1 MEHSTKINSVFLPGD
16 GDTSW
21 CNSSGLRKPVK
32 DQNQHLSELPPEFI
46 SLIQSQLI

>member
-1 MEHSTKINSVFLPGD
+1 MEHSTKITSVFLPGD
-16 GDTSW
+16 GDASW
-21 CNSSGLRKPVK
+21 CNSSGLRK